1 MSATDRYSGFG
12 SKEPEFRGRNP
23 TLGTPDSHFR
33 RWRICTLGTPDSH
46 FERGRICTLGTP
58 DSHFGRG
65 RICTLRAP
73 DLQFR
78 RGRICTL
85 GAPDSHFARGQRNPT
100 LRNSGFALQQDLW
113 RQRIYCLQTTH
124 FKLNSVAKCREVQF
138 LIVFRDEFKREL
150 A

>member
-1 MSATDRYSGFG
+1 MGSKREDEGGTQKKERGRARKVNSRGTQWSRSCWYATGYRYSGFG

-46 FERGRICTLGTP
+46 FERGRIRTLGTP

-100 LRNSGFALQQDLW
+100 LRNSGFALQQDL
-113 RQRIYCLQTTH
+113 
-124 FKLNSVAKCREVQF
+124 
-138 LIVFRDEFKREL
+138 
-150 A
+150 